1 MMIVD
6 VFQCYLKSTLRTSP
20 SHAHDHHPATNATT
34 TKTVFSSSFECGEV
48 EAAEAAEAAE
58 GLGSWHDWGHSQAFR
73 ILQRMIFF
81 KTLDRVQL
89 HSFSCTWY
97 SFADQDFESFGYDV
111 FLKSN
116 KPATSHHPS
125 PQSSQLSSF
134 YSSGICT
141 PSMSSLVLV
150 TSLFE
155 LRFFSMIRYLQLM
168 EVVEG
173 KLFVPSSCPSHPTV
187 DHVSSGCG
195 RSNRGATWSPGGYVN
210 PPYVC
215 QWLSPQPTEVGSG
228 LATAQKF
235 ALARWRGPAAPCGIL
250 TYHVYSCQ
258 LSYFR
263 YWLIE

>member
-20 SHAHDHHPATNATT
+20 SHAHDHHPATNA

-73 ILQRMIFF
+73 ILQRIIFF
-81 KTLDRVQL
+81 KNLDRVQL

-97 SFADQDFESFGYDV
+97 SFEDQDFESFGYDV

-125 PQSSQLSSF
+125 PQSSHLAHFILQAFALQACQAWCWSHLSS
-134 YSSGICT
+134 SS
-141 PSMSSLVLV
+141 
-150 TSLFE
+150 
-155 LRFFSMIRYLQLM
+155 
-168 EVVEG
+168 
-173 KLFVPSSCPSHPTV
+173 
-187 DHVSSGCG
+187 VSSAWFGI
-195 RSNRGATWSPGGYVN
+195 SNSWKWLKASYLSLHLAQVSPQLIMFLQVVGDLTVE
-210 PPYVC
+210 PHEALVVMSTPHVC
-215 QWLSPQPTEVGSG
+215 QWLSPQLTEVGSG